1 MRCPYCGQSE
11 SKVVDSRPA
20 DEGNSIRRRRE
31 CLSCQKRFTTYET
44 VESLPIIVVKKD
56 GSRESFDRQKVLGGM
71 IRACEKRKVPLS
83 ELEAVV
89 DSIEQ
94 ELFNQVNQLIAAHKG
109 ETVLTHTLPVL
120 KELFHL
126 VEENKEL
133 CQVLLGQN
141 GDMKFLKK
149 LSDVVQEAFRREWLM
164 MKKDEVTFD
173 YSYAFGALG
182 FVGLLRTWLER
193 DCVEKADDM
202 AVLSD
207 RMIRLGLT
215 SSLQTP

>member
-1 MRCPYCGQSE
+1 M
-11 SKVVDSRPA
+11 DS
-20 DEGNSIRRRRE
+20 
-31 CLSCQKRFTTYET
+31 
-44 VESLPIIVVKKD
+44 
-56 GSRESFDRQKVLGGM
+56 
-71 IRACEKRKVPLS
+71 
-83 ELEAVV
+83 
-89 DSIEQ
+89 
-94 ELFNQVNQLIAAHKG
+94 
-109 ETVLTHTLPVL
+109 
-120 KELFHL
+120 
-126 VEENKEL
+126 
-133 CQVLLGQN
+133 
-141 GDMKFLKK
+141 